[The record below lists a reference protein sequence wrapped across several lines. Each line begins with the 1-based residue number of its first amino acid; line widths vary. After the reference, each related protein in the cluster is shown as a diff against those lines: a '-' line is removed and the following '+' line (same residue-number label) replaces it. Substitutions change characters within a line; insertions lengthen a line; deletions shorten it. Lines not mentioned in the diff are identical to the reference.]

1 MIGYQEKRRKNKRSV
16 WRYWV
21 VVTTILAA
29 CGGGKEEAAKPQS
42 KAVQSARPQT
52 AVVSVTPSHDKA
64 RVKEPVAYRPD
75 PKRESLGNN
84 GAPKIETPAV
94 LAPKGQGRPNVPASF
109 NPDIE
114 SPQLD
119 AAAYIDPHAS
129 VIGHVEI
136 GKRTYVAPFASA
148 RGDEGQPIHIGNESN
163 LQDGVVV
170 HALETVEHG
179 EPILKNTYE
188 VNGKRYAVFIGDRV
202 SLAHQSQVHGPAWV
216 EDNVFVGMQALVFKA
231 HIGKGSVIEPG
242 AKVIGVSVP
251 PGRYVAAGSV
261 LTDQQVADN
270 LPTITESYPFR
281 ALNDAVVHV
290 NTSLADGYAGRGTS
304 DKPHDQ
310 SHHAAAP
317 QEGAASEENGSH
329 VVTAQ

>member
-1 MIGYQEKRRKNKRSV
+1 MNRYQGNRQWDTKSALPWLVAASV
-16 WRYWV
+16 M
-21 VVTTILAA
+21 LAA
-29 CGGGKEEAAKPQS
+29 CGGGKGDEAKARQGKPQ
-42 KAVQSARPQT
+42 PQT
-52 AVVSVTPSHDKA
+52 SRSPVAVAHAAVTPDAAQGKTP
-64 RVKEPVAYRPD
+64 PVSSPGLKHMS
-75 PKRESLGNN
+75 P
-84 GAPKIETPAV
+84 ETPAIQEPATPTEGS
-94 LAPKGQGRPNVPASF
+94 LKGQGRPNVPASF

-114 SPQLD
+114 SPQID
-119 AAAYIDPHAS
+119 AAAYIDRQAS

-251 PGRYVAAGSV
+251 AGRYVAAGSV
-261 LTDQQVADN
+261 LTDQHVADA
-270 LPTITESYPFR
+270 LPTITDSYPFR

-304 DKPHDQ
+304 EPQPGHNHQ
-310 SHHAAAP
+310 AAAP
-317 QEGAASEENGSH
+317 HGMAAPEPVLPVAE
-329 VVTAQ
+329 Q